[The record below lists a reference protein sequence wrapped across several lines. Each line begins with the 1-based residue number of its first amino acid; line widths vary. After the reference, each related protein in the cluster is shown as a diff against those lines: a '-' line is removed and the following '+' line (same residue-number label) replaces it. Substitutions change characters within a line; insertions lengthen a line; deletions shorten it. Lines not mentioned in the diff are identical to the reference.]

1 MKKRAFLSLVL
12 SLAMVLSLAACGSNA
27 NTGNNSANNSGSST
41 DNQTQNDA
49 SSTDQSSDTI
59 TVGMAMIDY
68 TNAGFIGIKTGAD
81 KAAEDYGIE
90 LIWKGC
96 DGNLDT
102 QIDQIRGFVQ
112 QGVDVIMIDSVDV
125 AGLVS
130 VVNEATDAGVD
141 VLAIGSPIE
150 GTDNYNAVYPD
161 YIDSKFAARMI
172 GNIYEDQEGT
182 IALIAAS
189 PGNLV
194 SDNRQSGFE
203 EVMENEFPNLKVATG
218 LGQWDPTTA
227 MTVTEDILRS
237 NDDVLHVHVIQDAMS
252 YGVLR
257 AVQNSG
263 KDIPMSSNDGDT
275 EGLQNFE
282 NGYYILENLTG
293 NERIGYWF
301 TALCHFIGTDTQM
314 DKTQY
319 LKTYKIMSDDLKA
332 MAEERG
338 LDEVDGEQ
346 MTIVSLEE
354 ARQIA
359 QDYQSEFGPDTYT
372 PVYSG

>member
-1 MKKRAFLSLVL
+1 MKKKAILSLILAFAMLLSLV
-12 SLAMVLSLAACGSNA
+12 ACGSNT
-27 NTGNNSANNSGSST
+27 NTGNNTANNTTNNTG
-41 DNQTQNDA
+41 NETQNNAD
-49 SSTDQSSDTI
+49 SGDQTTDTI

-141 VLAIGSPIE
+141 VLAIGSPID
-150 GTDNYNAVYPD
+150 GTDNYNAIYPD

-182 IALIAAS
+182 IALIAAA

-194 SDNRQSGFE
+194 SDNRQNGFE
-203 EVMENEFPNLKVATG
+203 EVMENEFPNLKVVTG
-218 LGQWDPTTA
+218 LGQWDPTAA

-237 NDDVLHVHVIQDAMS
+237 NDDVLHVHVIQDGMS

-263 KDIPMSSNDGDT
+263 KEIPMSSNDGDA
-275 EGLQNFE
+275 EGLQN
-282 NGYYILENLTG
+282 Y
-293 NERIGYWF
+293 
-301 TALCHFIGTDTQM
+301 
-314 DKTQY
+314 
-319 LKTYKIMSDDLKA
+319 
-332 MAEERG
+332 
-338 LDEVDGEQ
+338 
-346 MTIVSLEE
+346 E
-354 ARQIA
+354 A
-359 QDYQSEFGPDTYT
+359 G
-372 PVYSG
+372 

>member
-1 MKKRAFLSLVL
+1 MKGKRLLALALTLALSL
-12 SLAMVLSLAACGSNA
+12 SLTACGPTGGAGDPSKAPDTAPSQQTSAGNA
-27 NTGNNSANNSGSST
+27 GEGGK
-41 DNQTQNDA
+41 
-49 SSTDQSSDTI
+49 I

-68 TNAGFIGIKTGAD
+68 TNASFVGMKTGAD
-81 KAAEDYGIE
+81 KAAADYGID

-141 VLAIGSPIE
+141 VLAIGSPID
-150 GTDNYNAVYPD
+150 GTANYNAIYPD
-161 YIDSKFAARMI
+161 YLDSKFAARML
-172 GNIYEDQEGT
+172 GNIYEGQTGT
-182 IALIAAS
+182 IALIAAA

-194 SDNRQSGFE
+194 SDNRQRGFE
-203 EVMENEFPNLKVATG
+203 EVINNEFPDLKVVTG
-218 LGQWDPTTA
+218 LGQWDPTAA
-227 MTVTEDILRS
+227 MTAAEDIIRS
-237 NDDVLHVHVIQDAMS
+237 NDDVIHVHVIQDAMS

-263 KDIPMSSNDGDT
+263 KDLPMSSNDGDA

-282 NGYYILENLTG
+282 SGAYILENLTG
-293 NERIGYWF
+293 AERLGYWF
-301 TALCHFIGTDTQM
+301 TALCSFIGNGTQM
-314 DKTQY
+314 DRTQY
-319 LKTYKIMSDDLKA
+319 LKTYKIMSDDLKK

-338 LDEVDGEQ
+338 LDVVDGEQ
-346 MTIVSLEE
+346 MTLVTLEE
-354 ARQIA
+354 ARQIG
-359 QDYQSEFGPDTYT
+359 QDYANEFGPGKYT
-372 PVYSG
+372 PVFSG